1 MILYFFLH
9 LIDKIIENLYYYK
22 KERALI
28 SMKEEEKKEE
38 KYPSELTDERLEY
51 IYIRIT
57 FK

>member
-1 MILYFFLH
+1 M
-9 LIDKIIENLYYYK
+9 E
-22 KERALI
+22 
-28 SMKEEEKKEE
+28 EEEKKEE